1 MFKVVCFNFL
11 SSILVRI
18 SSNKCEI
25 QQLKSNL
32 SLYICVFFFILRKL
46 RFQLRVKSF

>member
-32 SLYICVFFFILRKL
+32 SLYMCVFFYFKEVEISTAREE
-46 RFQLRVKSF
+46 F